1 MNKFHAK
8 HAFAIVYSVC
18 ARARAR
24 ARTGNADLLYSS
36 GAGEVE
42 AVLLLGLPMTD
53 DQQIVL
59 V

>member
-1 MNKFHAK
+1 M
-8 HAFAIVYSVC
+8 
-18 ARARAR
+18 
-24 ARTGNADLLYSS
+24 GDADLLYSS